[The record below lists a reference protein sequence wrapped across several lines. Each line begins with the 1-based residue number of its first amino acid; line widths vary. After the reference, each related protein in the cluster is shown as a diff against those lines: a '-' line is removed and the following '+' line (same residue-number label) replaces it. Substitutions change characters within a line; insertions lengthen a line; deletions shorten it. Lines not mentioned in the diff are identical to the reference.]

1 MAKLVFDPEETRWM
15 RRAHGTLL
23 PRKGNQ
29 LHFSMAT
36 PFRLTGFEVEKG
48 EGLVITDVSIG
59 PHRQLVPKMLLPLH
73 TMDGLICQ
81 LCLVGNFVLVR
92 FFNRTSVSIEYD
104 FRAVGLEL
112 E

>member
-1 MAKLVFDPEETRWM
+1 MTVVFDPEETRWM
-15 RRAHGTLL
+15 RRAHGTLP

-29 LHFSMAT
+29 LYFSMAT

-48 EGLVITDVSIG
+48 EGLIIITDISIG
-59 PHRQLVPKMLLPLH
+59 PQRQLIPKMVLPLC

-92 FFNRTSVSIEYD
+92 FFNRTNHLVEYD

-112 E
+112 